1 MSDNFK
7 DKVTAVG
14 EKLKVGGS
22 DLARKMSERMNT
34 MSGKM
39 KELFVADKTA
49 ADKLVEEATAETLD
63 GPDWAR
69 NLDLCDEVNHER
81 ITGTDA
87 VRAIKKRLVVKHPT
101 VQFLSLTL
109 LETCV
114 KNCDKFF
121 SEVASERVL
130 DEMVKLI
137 DDRQSSIESREK
149 ALKLIEA
156 WGEST
161 DELRYLP
168 IYEETYKS
176 LKNRGVKFP
185 GRDNESL
192 APIFTPPGAPTFG
205 SPASGKG
212 SQGGSA
218 QSVWRD
224 AYAAP
229 QPDLNDPA
237 SVKETL
243 DVARNSVELLS
254 TVLSSSPEQEA
265 LKDEITQTLVEQCRQ
280 SQVNLQRII
289 QRAGDNDP
297 NLFEALN
304 LNDELAKV
312 LSKYDDSAAPIQST
326 PATTPTEV
334 NTSVAPAFDEEDLL
348 TGGGEDALVRNYG
361 QRMQHTPLSSQGDD
375 KAMADLDEMIFGKR
389 GGTS

>member
-1 MSDNFK
+1 MEGQS
-7 DKVTAVG
+7 
-14 EKLKVGGS
+14 
-22 DLARKMSERMNT
+22 LA
-34 MSGKM
+34 
-39 KELFVADKTA
+39 
-49 ADKLVEEATAETLD
+49 
-63 GPDWAR
+63 
-69 NLDLCDEVNHER
+69 
-81 ITGTDA
+81 
-87 VRAIKKRLVVKHPT
+87 
-101 VQFLSLTL
+101 LT
-109 LETCV
+109 
-114 KNCDKFF
+114 
-121 SEVASERVL
+121 
-130 DEMVKLI
+130 DEMVKMI
-137 DDRQSSIESREK
+137 DDRQTSIESREK

-161 DELRYLP
+161 EELRYLP

-192 APIFTPPGAPTFG
+192 APIFTPPGAPRSG
-205 SPASGKG
+205 STPPGSGRG
-212 SQGGSA
+212 A
-218 QSVWRD
+218 RNAEPLWTE
-224 AYAAP
+224 AYEAP
-229 QPDLNDPA
+229 PPDFSNPS

-265 LKDEITQTLVEQCRQ
+265 LKDDITQTLVEQCRT
-280 SQVNLQRII
+280 SQTNLQRII

-312 LSKYDDSAAPIQST
+312 LSKYEDSAAPIQSA

-334 NTSVAPAFDEEDLL
+334 DTSLPPAFDEDDLL

-361 QRMQHTPLSSQGDD
+361 QRSQHTPLSTTPHGDD

>member
-1 MSDNFK
+1 MADNFK
-7 DKVTAVG
+7 DKFSAVG

-22 DLARKMSERMNT
+22 DLARKMSERMST
-34 MSGKM
+34 VSGKM
-39 KELFVADKTA
+39 KELFNERSA
-49 ADKLVEEATAETLD
+49 ADKIVEEATAETLD
-63 GPDWAR
+63 GPDWAK
-69 NLDLCDEVNHER
+69 NLDICDQVNHER
-81 ITGTDA
+81 ISGTDA

-101 VQFLSLTL
+101 VQILSLTL

-137 DDRQSSIESREK
+137 DDRQSQIESREK

-156 WGEST
+156 WGEAT

-192 APIFTPPGAPTFG
+192 APIFTPPGAPRSI
-205 SPASGKG
+205 SPSSGRG
-212 SQGGSA
+212 SQNSTPP
-218 QSVWRD
+218 VWRD
-224 AYAAP
+224 AAAERT
-229 QPDLNDPA
+229 DPA
-237 SVKETL
+237 HVKETL

-265 LKDEITQTLVEQCRQ
+265 LKDDITQTLVEQCRQ
-280 SQVNLQRII
+280 SQLKLQGII

-304 LNDELAKV
+304 LNDELTKV

-334 NTSVAPAFDEEDLL
+334 NRSAPPAFDEDDLL

-361 QRMQHTPLSSQGDD
+361 QRVQHTPLSSQGDD

-389 GGTS
+389 GGNS